1 MGFFSRRE
9 DAAIAAQTAD
19 LEAKFAAIG
28 RSQALIEFEPS
39 GTILWAN
46 ENFLGAVGYGLH
58 EIVGQH
64 HRIFMDPAERES
76 EVYREFWRKL
86 QSGQFVAQVFRRIT
100 KSGAEIYIQASYNPV
115 LDASGK
121 IIKVIKIAADVTA
134 QEQRRI
140 QMEGERQA
148 KEAEQNR
155 VVAALADALKR
166 LATGDLTAAIQTQFP
181 ESYERLRVDYNAAID
196 AMHEA
201 IGSAAGVAHGMQA
214 GAGDLAS
221 AADSL
226 SQRTEQQ
233 AAALEET
240 AASLDEI
247 TTTVTTTAQGA
258 NHANGLVRQAREEGQ
273 RSGDIVRTAVEA
285 MGEIHRSSGQI
296 GRIIG
301 VIDEIAFQTNLLA
314 LNAGVEAARAG
325 EAGRGFAVV
334 ASEVRGLA
342 QRSSEAAREIKVL
355 VSTAAEEVEKGVH
368 LVNQTGASLRGIVTQ
383 ISEISQIVEQIATAS
398 QEQATA
404 LKQVNTAINE
414 MDQMTQ
420 QNAAMVE
427 ESTAASTS
435 LADDAQQLASL
446 MARFT
451 VAASEAIATPAR
463 GRPSIMEAARQRRR
477 A

>member
-1 MGFFSRRE
+1 MFSGRAE
-9 DAAIAAQTAD
+9 AAAEATRTRDI
-19 LEAKFAAIG
+19 EAKLAAIG
-28 RSQALIEFEPS
+28 RSQALIEFEPN

-46 ENFLGAVGYGLH
+46 DNFLGAMGYGLH

-64 HRIFMDPAERES
+64 HRIFMDSMERES
-76 EVYREFWRKL
+76 EAYREFWRKL
-86 QSGQFVAQVFRRIT
+86 QNGQFYSQVFRRVA
-100 KSGAEIYIQASYNPV
+100 KSGAEVYIQASYNPV
-115 LDASGK
+115 LDDAGK
-121 IIKVIKIAADVTA
+121 TIKVIKIASDVTA

-140 QMEGERQA
+140 QLEAERAA
-148 KEAEQNR
+148 KEAEQNS
-155 VVAALADALKR
+155 VVAALAEALKR
-166 LATGDLTAAIQTQFP
+166 LSDGDLTASIDDAFP
-181 ESYERLRVDYNAAID
+181 ESYERLRIDYNAAIS

-201 IGSAAGVAHGMQA
+201 ISAAADVARGMQN
-214 GAGDLAS
+214 GTQDLAS

-226 SQRTEQQ
+226 SRRTEQQ
-233 AAALEET
+233 AANLEEA
-240 AASLDEI
+240 AASLDEV
-247 TTTVTTTAQGA
+247 TATVGTTAQGA
-258 NHANGLVRQAREEGQ
+258 NHANAVVRQAKQEGE
-273 RSGDIVRTAVEA
+273 RSGEIVQTAVAA

-342 QRSSEAAREIKVL
+342 QRSSEAAREIKIL
-355 VSTAAEEVEKGVH
+355 VSTAADEVEKGVE
-368 LVNQTGASLRGIVTQ
+368 LVNATGQSLRGIVAQ
-383 ISEISQIVEQIATAS
+383 ISEISQIVEQIAAGS

-404 LKQVNTAINE
+404 LKQVNSAVNE

-435 LADDAQQLASL
+435 LAHDAEQLAAL

-451 VAASEAIATPAR
+451 VANAPVVQTWQPRSSSAQ
-463 GRPSIMEAARQRRR
+463 GQRRR

>member
-1 MGFFSRRE
+1 MGWFGRRE
-9 DAAIAAQTAD
+9 DAAAD
-19 LEAKFAAIG
+19 AHYADIEAKLAAIG
-28 RSQALIEFEPS
+28 RSQALIEFEPT

-46 ENFLGAVGYGLH
+46 DNFLGAMGYGLS

-64 HRIFMDPAERES
+64 HRIFMDPAERET
-76 EVYREFWRKL
+76 EAYREFWRKL
-86 QSGQFVAQVFRRIT
+86 QSGQFYAQVFRRVA
-100 KSGAEIYIQASYNPV
+100 KSGAEVYIQASYNPV
-115 LDASGK
+115 LDAAGK
-121 IIKVIKIAADVTA
+121 TIKVIKIASDVTA

-140 QMEGERQA
+140 QLEAERAA
-148 KEAEQNR
+148 KEAEQNK

-166 LATGDLTAAIQTQFP
+166 LSDGDLTASIDDSFP
-181 ESYERLRVDYNAAID
+181 ESYERLRVDYNDAIS

-201 IGSAAGVAHGMQA
+201 ISAASDVARGMQNSTQ
-214 GAGDLAS
+214 DLAA

-226 SQRTEQQ
+226 SRRTEQQ
-233 AAALEET
+233 AANLEET

-247 TTTVTTTAQGA
+247 TSTVGTTAQGA
-258 NHANGLVRQAREEGQ
+258 NHANAVVRQAKQEGE
-273 RSGDIVRTAVEA
+273 RSGEIVRTAVAA

-355 VSTAAEEVEKGVH
+355 VSTAAEEVEKGVE
-368 LVNQTGASLRGIVTQ
+368 LVNATGDSLKGIVSQ
-383 ISEISQIVEQIATAS
+383 ISEISQAVEQIAAAS
-398 QEQATA
+398 AEQSTA
-404 LKQVNTAINE
+404 LKQVNSAVNE

-427 ESTAASTS
+427 ESTAASTA
-435 LADDAQQLASL
+435 LAEDARQLAAL

-451 VAASEAIATPAR
+451 VATAAVVQTWQPR
-463 GRPSIMEAARQRRR
+463 GQSAGGQRRR

>member
-1 MGFFSRRE
+1 MGMFSRRAE
-9 DAAIAAQTAD
+9 AAAAEAAQTAD

-28 RSQALIEFEPS
+28 RSQALIEFEPN

-64 HRIFMDPAERES
+64 HRIFMDRNERET
-76 EVYREFWRKL
+76 EAYREFWRQL
-86 QSGQFVAQVFRRIT
+86 QAGQFCAQVFRRIT

-115 LDASGK
+115 LDANGK
-121 IIKVIKIAADVTA
+121 TIKVIKIASDVTA

-140 QMEGERQA
+140 QLEAERAA
-148 KEAEQNR
+148 KEAEQNN
-155 VVAALADALKR
+155 VVTALADALKR
-166 LATGDLTAAIQTQFP
+166 LSAGDLTAAIEDAFP
-181 ESYERLRVDYNAAID
+181 ESYERLRVDYNAAIS

-201 IGSAAGVAHGMQA
+201 ISSASDVAQGMQN
-214 GAGDLAS
+214 GTQDLSS

-226 SQRTEQQ
+226 SRRTEQQ
-233 AAALEET
+233 AANLEET

-247 TTTVTTTAQGA
+247 TATVGTTAQGA
-258 NHANGLVRQAREEGQ
+258 NHANAVVRQAKQEGE
-273 RSGDIVRTAVEA
+273 RSGEIVRTAVAA

-325 EAGRGFAVV
+325 DAGRGFAVV

-342 QRSSEAAREIKVL
+342 QRSSEAAREIKIL
-355 VSTAAEEVEKGVH
+355 VSTAADEVAKGVD
-368 LVNQTGASLRGIVTQ
+368 LVNATGDSLKGIVAQ
-383 ISEISQIVEQIATAS
+383 ISEISQIVEQIAAGS

-404 LKQVNTAINE
+404 LKQVNSAVNE

-427 ESTAASTS
+427 ESTAASTA
-435 LADDAQQLASL
+435 LAQDAEHLAAL

-451 VAASEAIATPAR
+451 VATTAVVQTWQ
-463 GRPSIMEAARQRRR
+463 GRAPSAQSQRRR